1 MKYAKI
7 VGYMAEMTKD
17 YDFRN
22 GEASFITAELSSDEV
37 VSDPERIVAALT
49 DVKIR
54 DGVLYDLNKAESI
67 ERVITH
73 LENLTQ
79 ATYRDQLAPVATVT
93 AIAHW
98 YADNM
103 DKVDE
108 YLEIA
113 LDADHTYSLA
123 GMVQFAIGIELTVD
137 FWTDAVTGL
146 SREEV
151 LTPLGV

>member
-7 VGYMAEMTKD
+7 VGYMEEMTKD

-22 GEASFITAELSSDEV
+22 GEASFITAEFGSDEV
-37 VSDPERIVAALT
+37 ASDPERIVAALT

-54 DGVLYDLNKAESI
+54 DGVLYDLTKTENI

-79 ATYRDQLAPVATVT
+79 AAYRDQLAPVATVT

-98 YADNM
+98 YAGNM

-108 YLEIA
+108 YLETA
-113 LDADHTYSLA
+113 LNADCTYTLA
-123 GMVQFAIGIELTVD
+123 KMIKYAVGAELTVD
-137 FWTDAVTGL
+137 FWTDAVNEL

-151 LTPLGV
+151 LTPGV